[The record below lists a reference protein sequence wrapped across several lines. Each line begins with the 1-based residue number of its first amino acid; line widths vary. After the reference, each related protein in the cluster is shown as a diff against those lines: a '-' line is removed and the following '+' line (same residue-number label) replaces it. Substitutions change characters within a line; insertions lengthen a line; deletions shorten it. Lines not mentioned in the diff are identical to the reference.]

1 MATPAT
7 GSWSSKGGL
16 RSNRFSTPQQTGTVK
31 VGGLNTMQSFDQEGA
46 TFGGSD
52 RKSVASSTGSGKD
65 LNVPS
70 RLPSVGEKDGAPAGA
85 SVMIASHHNAV
96 FGSHRTLPTHL
107 QPQRGS
113 IKLPSSKKKLQ
124 SEIIME
130 RESHAQ
136 TAAHAAYLQAE
147 LDRLS
152 TRHAAQIEGM
162 RAAMRD
168 SMMKGTTGASS
179 SFGGRPSETTLTVEA
194 KLTKNLSKQGSSTS
208 STSSPRKSSGS
219 LEQPPQI

>member
-1 MATPAT
+1 
-7 GSWSSKGGL
+7 
-16 RSNRFSTPQQTGTVK
+16 
-31 VGGLNTMQSFDQEGA
+31 MQSFDQEGA
-46 TFGGSD
+46 TFGGSG

-65 LNVPS
+65 LS
-70 RLPSVGEKDGAPAGA
+70 ALPSVGEEGGAPGV
-85 SVMIASHHNAV
+85 SGLMASHHNAA
-96 FGSHRTLPTHL
+96 FGSHRTLPLHL

-168 SMMKGTTGASS
+168 SMMKGTGASS
-179 SFGGRPSETTLTVEA
+179 SFSGSENQTLTVEA
-194 KLTKNLSKQGSSTS
+194 KLTKNLSKEGSSTS
-208 STSSPRKSSGS
+208 STSSPRKGSGS